1 MPMPFH
7 CIECNKPIGTAMHG
21 ICDDCQSKR
30 DQMINRVYND
40 EEE

>member
-7 CIECNKPIGTAMHG
+7 CIECDKPIGTAMHG